1 LFDENANSLLLIGVI
16 AIKGYFEKGD
26 IIRIQD
32 ERENPI
38 GLGKA
43 QYDSEQA
50 VSLIGKKAEKPLIY
64 YDYMYLYE

>member
-32 ERENPI
+32 EQENPI

-50 VSLIGKKAEKPLIY
+50 VSLVGKKAEKPLIY